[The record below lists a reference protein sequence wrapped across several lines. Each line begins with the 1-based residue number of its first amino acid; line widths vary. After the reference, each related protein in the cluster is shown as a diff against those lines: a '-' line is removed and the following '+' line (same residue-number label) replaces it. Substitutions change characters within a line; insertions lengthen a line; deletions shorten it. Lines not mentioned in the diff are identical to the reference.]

1 MAEQKTKPLTFKE
14 KLTFEERLKESQA
27 KLADNPNL
35 IPVIIEK
42 HHQKTRLPD
51 LDKTK

>member
-1 MAEQKTKPLTFKE
+1 MAEQKAKSMSFKE
-14 KLTFEERLKESQA
+14 KVPFEERLKESKA

-42 HHQKTRLPD
+42 HDQNTRLSD
-51 LDKTK
+51 LDKKK